1 MNILPTQTKRRL
13 IQRYWRIFY
22 YWSLN
27 AIGEGIM
34 DKKIKKEIDRIFD
47 QANRKKRKYNLH
59 LLLPFGLVCLLLA
72 GLTISQIPVP
82 PLQPLSS
89 TDPENPVRP
98 ANFETRTTPEQDT
111 QAISSGLKFAV
122 GCSHWATKPIVPA
135 PNYEQLTSKST

>member
-1 MNILPTQTKRRL
+1 
-13 IQRYWRIFY
+13 
-22 YWSLN
+22 
-27 AIGEGIM
+27 M

-59 LLLPFGLVCLLLA
+59 LLLPFGLVCILLT
-72 GLTISQIPVP
+72 GLIITHNSAP

-98 ANFETRTTPEQDT
+98 ANFEIITTPEQDS

-122 GCSHWATKPIVPA
+122 GCSHWKTKPSRITLA
-135 PNYEQLTSKST
+135 DN